1 MSFQD
6 LLKTKLYD
14 WLGLDE
20 KERCR
25 VSFCDFFFNI
35 KCCTIFLP
43 GLNRADLL
51 VVAVHIMVVKGHDG
65 GLR

>member
-6 LLKTKLYD
+6 VLKTKLYD

-20 KERCR
+20 KKRC
-25 VSFCDFFFNI
+25 SIIFCHFFNI

-65 GLR
+65 GLS